1 MFRFS
6 LVYAVQNANHPLR
19 QCIQKYASELN
30 LNDFIPHVTVS
41 HSLSFE
47 RATDLFNIFTEKYDV
62 PEFRP
67 LPSVKVTSTPLTTTN
82 GKKIFFYA
90 VEQSVLTNEQQV
102 LGMHVSLAYKIGE
115 PFTHVELETIQPYD
129 GVIQAEDLTLCV
141 HSCHSKSPSLWKRV
155 SS

>member
-1 MFRFS
+1 MFRYS
-6 LVYAVQNANHPLR
+6 LVYAVKNANHPLR
-19 QCIQKYASELN
+19 KCIRKYASELD
-30 LNDFIPHVTVS
+30 LNDFTPHVTIA

-47 RATDLFNIFTEKYDV
+47 RATDLFEIFSHKYDL

-102 LGMHVSLAYKIGE
+102 MNMHVSLAYKVGE
-115 PFTHVELETIQPYD
+115 PFTHTELAFIQPYE
-129 GVIQAEDLTLCV
+129 GVLPPEELTLCV
-141 HSCHSKSPSLWKRV
+141 HSCHSKSPSLWRTV
-155 SS
+155 R